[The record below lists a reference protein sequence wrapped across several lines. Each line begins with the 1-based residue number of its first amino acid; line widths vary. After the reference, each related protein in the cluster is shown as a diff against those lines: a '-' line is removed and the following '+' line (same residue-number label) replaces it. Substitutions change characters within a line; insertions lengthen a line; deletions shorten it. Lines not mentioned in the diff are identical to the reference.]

1 MNIQVVRRRFLR
13 LLSSTLNRATTKLA
27 LTGHGPFSLILHV
40 GRTSGRH
47 YQTPV
52 ILAAAPGGFVAELTY
67 GENVNWLRN
76 IEAAGGCIVV
86 YRGRRF
92 QITSIQPCNA
102 ERGRATYRQPFRLV
116 LTMLR
121 RSHFRLLRTSEASGG
136 I

>member
-13 LLSSTLNRATTKLA
+13 LLNSTLNRATRKLA

-40 GRTSGRH
+40 GRNSGRH
-47 YQTPV
+47 YETPV
-52 ILAAAPGGFVAELTY
+52 ILAAVPEGFVAELTY

-92 QITSIQPCNA
+92 QITSIEPCDA
-102 ERGRATYRQPFRLV
+102 ERGRAAYRQPFKLV

-121 RSHFRLLRTSEASGG
+121 RSHFRLLRTSEASM
-136 I
+136 